1 MCWKCDA
8 IAPQCRAVTPEAW
21 ENLCLACPD
30 QTSYDSDDLAADFP
44 EIFIRTKNQ
53 GTQTGSL
60 LWPDE
65 GERGRAGPLMRPL
78 PSGMTARRLEIRAA
92 IESLEE
98 PDPFSHTRT
107 LSMAQSS

>member
-1 MCWKCDA
+1 MGCDTQ
-8 IAPQCRAVTPEAW
+8 IT
-21 ENLCLACPD
+21 
-30 QTSYDSDDLAADFP
+30 YDSDDLAADFP